1 MGCSWAPE
9 DNDTGTHL
17 HHIRRVPDAAG
28 PAGSTDPTACL
39 CLGTVPSHHKA
50 FCRRTAS
57 DLVWLELAAVGTA
70 NSAER
75 IHPPADSDS
84 VARIRGDESQTLE
97 DSYRKAVDLASRTHY
112 SAGLVDLSR
121 RLLGRLLGRL
131 WGHEG
136 TSVLPRTSG
145 LGNAGRGDSRW
156 AELGPGAGP
165 VPMDASPYW
174 WLSVAA
180 KDTAIASL
188 RRRPEVKGSWTAQVR
203 LLQDNLY
210 PPS

>member
-17 HHIRRVPDAAG
+17 HHIRRVPDAAD

-39 CLGTVPSHHKA
+39 CLGTVLSRHKV

-57 DLVWLELAAVGTA
+57 DLVRLELAAVGTA

-84 VARIRGDESQTLE
+84 AGRIQGDESQTLE
-97 DSYRKAVDLASRTHY
+97 GSYRKAVDLASRTHY
-112 SAGLVDLSR
+112 SAGLVHLSR
-121 RLLGRLLGRL
+121 RLLDRL
-131 WGHEG
+131 WDHEG
-136 TSVLPRTSG
+136 TSVLPRTFG

-156 AELGPGAGP
+156 AELGPGPGP
-165 VPMDASPYW
+165 EPMGASPYW
-174 WLSVAA
+174 WSSVAA

-188 RRRPEVKGSWTAQVR
+188 HRRPEVKGSWTAQVR
-203 LLQDNLY
+203 LLKDNLY